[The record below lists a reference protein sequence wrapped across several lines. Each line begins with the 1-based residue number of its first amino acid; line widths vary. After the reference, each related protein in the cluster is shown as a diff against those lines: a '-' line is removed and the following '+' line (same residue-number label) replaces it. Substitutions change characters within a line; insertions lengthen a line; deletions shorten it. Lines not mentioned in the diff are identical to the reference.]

1 MFHSLSFFSILFH
14 KDKIIIS
21 RPNLDKT
28 YPLHVPGILFSKIN
42 RFLHISLIFKRCR
55 SPKQWRDTIGAV
67 VEQSARSKEWM
78 IFNNASLSIFGHLAP
93 MIVKIKKIGSKN
105 RSLNSIV
112 LRRSQICKSLKEK
125 LRTWLVGQEFLQ
137 VFAHFNLQTFCHQN
151 IKSCLDWEIKTVSI
165 IQTKQQNG
173 FHSKGLQPAL
183 QLSWSTYTLLLI
195 MRQSIK

>member
-1 MFHSLSFFSILFH
+1 MRWKFRSGVIKSNKSHYLFFSIFFH
-14 KDKIIIS
+14 KDKIVIS

-28 YPLHVPGILFSKIN
+28 YPLHVPDILSSKIN

-78 IFNNASLSIFGHLAP
+78 IFNNVSLSIFGHLAP

-151 IKSCLDWEIKTVSI
+151 IKSCLDWEI
-165 IQTKQQNG
+165 
-173 FHSKGLQPAL
+173 
-183 QLSWSTYTLLLI
+183 
-195 MRQSIK
+195 

>member
-1 MFHSLSFFSILFH
+1 MFKNRYLGCTCFLFVFVAGSMNDLGFLLKSKRLQMCFTHYLFFFSIFSH
-14 KDKIIIS
+14 KDRIIIS

-78 IFNNASLSIFGHLAP
+78 IFNNVSLSILGHLAP

-151 IKSCLDWEIKTVSI
+151 IKSCLDWEI
-165 IQTKQQNG
+165 
-173 FHSKGLQPAL
+173 
-183 QLSWSTYTLLLI
+183 
-195 MRQSIK
+195 